1 MLAKYRRYFKRT
13 ASKFMCFTW
22 LYIWMKEISSIMH
35 KSIPDMTTPPG
46 HLNCT
51 VFPGAGHY
59 TSTLKPLGIWQRIMS
74 VNVSLWFP
82 FATLH
87 SIYTE
92 LWVRG
97 ENDEFVKVWLVENN
111 LIKLVDIFEGS
122 FIYFLIYFNR
132 DWLV

>member
-1 MLAKYRRYFKRT
+1 M
-13 ASKFMCFTW
+13 
-22 LYIWMKEISSIMH
+22 
-35 KSIPDMTTPPG
+35 
-46 HLNCT
+46 
-51 VFPGAGHY
+51 
-59 TSTLKPLGIWQRIMS
+59 
-74 VNVSLWFP
+74 SLWFP

-132 DWLV
+132 D